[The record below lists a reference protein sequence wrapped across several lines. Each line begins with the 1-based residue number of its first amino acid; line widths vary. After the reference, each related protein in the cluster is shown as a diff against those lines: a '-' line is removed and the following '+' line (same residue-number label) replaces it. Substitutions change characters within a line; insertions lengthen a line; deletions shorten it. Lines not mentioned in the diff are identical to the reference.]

1 MTIRKERKK
10 AKETKMNAKRGE
22 GIFPISHMII
32 TEQKIYV
39 LPSPHPLCFMKNRRE
54 KASRESRKDSYYSIQ
69 WFLT

>member
-1 MTIRKERKK
+1 MIIRKERKK

-39 LPSPHPLCFMKNRRE
+39 FPSPHPFCFMKNRRE
-54 KASRESRKDSYYSIQ
+54 KASIEFRKGYYSIQ